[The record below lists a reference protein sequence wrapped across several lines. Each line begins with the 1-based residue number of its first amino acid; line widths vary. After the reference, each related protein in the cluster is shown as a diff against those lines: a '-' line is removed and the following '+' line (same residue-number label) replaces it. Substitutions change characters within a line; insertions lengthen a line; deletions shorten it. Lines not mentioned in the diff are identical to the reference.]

1 MNTKICTKCGQELP
15 LEDFPFRD
23 KTKGIRRANCKKCHN
38 DYEKKY
44 FISKERR
51 KQSSS
56 LQRLPSLEKYQER
69 KQMVTELKAQVKC
82 AKCGEDRGYC
92 LDYHHID
99 PATKKFTIAHYLAN
113 STSMSLL
120 EEEIKKCIVLC
131 ANCHREFHFL
141 EGQDETLT
149 LDRYIAG

>member
-1 MNTKICTKCGQELP
+1 MDTKICSKCGQELP

-23 KTKGIRRANCKKCHN
+23 KAKGTRRANCKKCHN
-38 DYEKKY
+38 DYV
-44 FISKERR
+44 
-51 KQSSS
+51 KQ
-56 LQRLPSLEKYQER
+56 KYQER

-99 PATKKFTIAHYLAN
+99 PTTKKFTIAHYLAN

-120 EEEIKKCIVLC
+120 EEEIVKCIVLC
-131 ANCHREFHFL
+131 ANCHREFHYL
-141 EGQDETLT
+141 EGQDEALT
-149 LDRYIAG
+149 LDKYIGG